1 MAKSNSRFSHEQV
14 KVMLKRES
22 EVWIY
27 SYADL
32 ITNLMAFFIL
42 LLTVRSADTQHLQKL
57 KDSFS
62 KLKGVAPVA
71 GQVSDSE
78 FNNSV
83 TEMIAKLPESY
94 QVAVQKSAE
103 GISLTFMGGLFFET
117 LSTDLSPQAQQI
129 LTSLAPLIQK
139 MPKSFRID
147 VSGHSDSRPIV
158 DNEYFP
164 SNWEL
169 SAARAGAVVRFLQEK
184 GVSAKRMRAIGYADT
199 QGVSGDLDQN
209 RRVVIRIG
217 KGLTE

>member
-1 MAKSNSRFSHEQV
+1 ML
-14 KVMLKRES
+14 LKRES

-42 LLTVRSADTQHLQKL
+42 LLTIRTADNQRLEKI
-57 KDSFS
+57 KESFS
-62 KLKGVAPVA
+62 QLKGSAAVA
-71 GQVSDSE
+71 GQITDSE

-83 TEMIAKLPESY
+83 TEMVKGLPESY
-94 QVAVQKSAE
+94 QVAVQKNAE

-117 LSTDLSPQAQQI
+117 LATDLSPQAQQI
-129 LTSLAPLIQK
+129 LTDLAPLIQK
-139 MPKSFRID
+139 MPRQFRVD

-158 DNEYFP
+158 DNEYYP

-169 SAARAGAVVRFLQEK
+169 SAARAGSVVRFLQEK
-184 GVSAKRMRAIGYADT
+184 GVPAKRMRAIGYSDT
-199 QGVSGDLDQN
+199 QGVSGNMDQN